1 MKKLFALVLS
11 LILVLSLTAGALAD
25 ARARSLDEITESG

>member
-11 LILVLSLTAGALAD
+11 LP
-25 ARARSLDEITESG
+25 DEIVCMSFNAPSNFSGSVSCACY